1 MDLAIM
7 IRSHGD
13 IPILNDKY
21 EVPVLN
27 VPPNIENLHTV
38 TLSKLGGVCYGSS
51 YIDQFMKKV
60 NSEKKKSKNIGLT
73 TRELIDNYLLS
84 ANMNSL
90 SELIG
95 ISELP
100 ELTKVDAF
108 FDKIYTKYDE
118 NSKII
123 LFSCSDRDKKE
134 DITKILNELTIKL
147 LDTSITRFEIL
158 DRLNS
163 FEIANLYLIDLT
175 CDAYGIIDEYKKT
188 NPEFVLTVDGIEY
201 INNWARMHKI
211 RGGNLNLTR
220 RFPII
225 KSKTKNQ
232 KNKNKNKNKNKKTK
246 NQKPKNKNQ
255 KTKTK
260 KQKNKKK

>member
-7 IRSHGD
+7 IRSHGE
-13 IPILNDKY
+13 IPILDDTY
-21 EVPVLN
+21 RVPVLN
-27 VPPNIENLHTV
+27 FIPHNIENIHTV

-51 YIDQFMKKV
+51 DIDQFMKKV
-60 NSEKKKSKNIGLT
+60 NSEKKKSKNIGLS
-73 TRELIDNYLLS
+73 TRDLINEYLLS

-90 SELIG
+90 SKLIG

-100 ELTKVDAF
+100 ELTQVNSLF
-108 FDKIYTKYDE
+108 EKIYTKYDQ

-123 LFSCSDRDKKE
+123 LFSCSDRDKKQQ
-134 DITKILNELTIKL
+134 ITDILNELTIKL
-147 LDTSITRFEIL
+147 LDASITRSEIL
-158 DRLNS
+158 DRLKP

-220 RFPII
+220 RFPLI

-232 KNKNKNKNKNKKTK
+232 KPKKQKTKIQKQKIQKSKNKNQKQKNKKTK
-246 NQKPKNKNQ
+246 KII
-255 KTKTK
+255 
-260 KQKNKKK
+260 

>member
-7 IRSHGD
+7 IRSHGE
-13 IPILNDKY
+13 IPILDDTYK
-21 EVPVLN
+21 VPVWN
-27 VPPNIENLHTV
+27 VPNNIKNLHTV

-51 YIDQFMKKV
+51 DIDQFMKKV
-60 NSEKKKSKNIGLT
+60 ILEKKNDINI
-73 TRELIDNYLLS
+73 RELSTIKLIDKYLLS

-123 LFSCSDRDKKE
+123 LFSCSNEKRGEKE
-134 DITKILNELTIKL
+134 QITKILKELTIKL

-158 DRLNS
+158 NRLNS

-188 NPEFVLTVDGIEY
+188 NPEFVLTVGGIEY

-220 RFPII
+220 RFPLI

-232 KNKNKNKNKNKKTK
+232 KNKNKKNKKSKTKKQKPKNKNKKTK
-246 NQKPKNKNQ
+246 KII
-255 KTKTK
+255 
-260 KQKNKKK
+260 